1 MIRHKSEAFTTN
13 HDVLRHCRLLV
24 ADGIFI
30 DIYLSP
36 LSQDILPDLYLRKV
50 LVVMKFKNANV
61 LITGGASGIGKIMGR
76 MALKKGAKCFII
88 WDINLSGIEATRKE
102 LSKYGKVKGYIV
114 DVANDDIVKVAYQ
127 KTVADCGNIDILINC
142 AGIITSNKT
151 FDKQTHEE
159 IVKTMNI
166 NTLAPM
172 FVTRAMLPDMLER
185 NVGHVCTIAS
195 AGGMLSNPKMSVY
208 AASKWGVIGWSD
220 SVRIELQ
227 EMKSNVHFT
236 TVAPYYINTGMFDG
250 VKSRIIPILKPEYVA
265 KKVIRAIEKDI
276 SFKGIPFGFHFIR
289 FWQAI
294 LPTRV
299 FDFFFG
305 QVFGIYHTMDQFTGR
320 KSGKEVIEKAS

>member
-1 MIRHKSEAFTTN
+1 
-13 HDVLRHCRLLV
+13 
-24 ADGIFI
+24 
-30 DIYLSP
+30 
-36 LSQDILPDLYLRKV
+36 
-50 LVVMKFKNANV
+50 MKFENANV

-76 MALKKGAKCFII
+76 MALEKGAKCFII
-88 WDINLSGIEATRKE
+88 WDINLVGIEATRKE
-102 LSKYGKVKGYIV
+102 LSKYGKVKGYVV
-114 DVANDDIVKVAYQ
+114 DVSNNEILNVAYR
-127 KTVADCGNIDILINC
+127 KTVEDCGEIDILINC

-151 FDKQTHEE
+151 FDQQTPDE

-166 NTLAPM
+166 NTIAPM
-172 FVTRAMLPDMLER
+172 FVARAMLPDMLKR
-185 NVGHVCTIAS
+185 NRGHVCTIAS
-195 AGGMLSNPKMSVY
+195 AGGMISNPKMSVY

-227 EMKSNVHFT
+227 EMKSDVHFT

-265 KKVIRAIEKDI
+265 KRVIRAIERNKA
-276 SFKGIPFGFHFIR
+276 FRGIPFGFHFIR

-320 KSGKEVIEKAS
+320 KRVKESLGKAS

>member
-1 MIRHKSEAFTTN
+1 
-13 HDVLRHCRLLV
+13 
-24 ADGIFI
+24 
-30 DIYLSP
+30 
-36 LSQDILPDLYLRKV
+36 
-50 LVVMKFKNANV
+50 MKFENANV

-76 MALKKGAKCFII
+76 MALEKGAKCFII
-88 WDINLSGIEATRKE
+88 WDINLVGIEATRKE
-102 LSKYGKVKGYIV
+102 LSKYGNVKGYVV
-114 DVANDDIVKVAYQ
+114 DVSNNEIVNIAYR
-127 KTVADCGNIDILINC
+127 KTVEDCGDIDILINC

-151 FDKQTHEE
+151 FDQQTPDE

-166 NTLAPM
+166 NTIAPM
-172 FVTRAMLPDMLER
+172 FVARAMLPDMLER
-185 NVGHVCTIAS
+185 NRGHVCTIAS
-195 AGGMLSNPKMSVY
+195 AGGMISNPKMSVY

-227 EMKSNVHFT
+227 EMKSDVHFT

-265 KKVIRAIEKDI
+265 KRVIRAIERNKA
-276 SFKGIPFGFHFIR
+276 FRGIPFGFHFIR

-305 QVFGIYHTMDQFTGR
+305 KVFGIYHTMDQFTGR
-320 KSGKEVIEKAS
+320 KSVKESAGKAS